1 MNAALPQPQPPV
13 RSSSSTAASSPL
25 LSPPPP
31 SPPPVPSRARYTV
44 TCLVLGRPPSA
55 AFLVNCAD
63 GALSLAQLARRIDS
77 ILHST
82 ATPSST
88 PGEGGDTYSGA
99 PDAGPSVPATP
110 PPLQL
115 FLVVKDATHRLNLA
129 SSVLDPSDGRIRK
142 ILEKTSA
149 GPTARAHELSA
160 LLGGGCVWVTGPLLS
175 SAVRDV
181 LRSNTDR
188 DDAVV
193 DFLVA
198 LDDPVPSGSVG
209 DLASVGLPAYADID
223 GAPRQATITSDDDP
237 PSSKAVNGGALFDKE
252 PPSLSQNVEA
262 APLMTPAA
270 GPDSSTPVAS
280 DLPEAVLSPL
290 PPGPNKQKRMIL
302 IIIVVVVVLVFIV
315 VGISVAVV
323 VSKRNAAGS
332 DSSTDGG
339 ALTSG
344 GGGSTGSVGAD
355 SSATQTGSL
364 GESASAGTIS
374 ASAGTTSASAGTTG
388 QVTTSASESGSSSVA
403 SSTSSPGASATTST
417 TAQSTTSTSSTASS
431 TCSQYQLDS
440 FTSTTNN
447 LGYKTSDDGTMKSI
461 SRSGNA
467 VHFVPTSDSYYYE
480 ALLTDN
486 GDGTCSAPQP
496 AFNYLTFTITGAGSA
511 VVDVITGCEGAYH
524 YTSAFTASSSST
536 SFVVDILAVLG
547 GSTSLAA
554 DLYSVSWGQ
563 FAVSSSTATWSL
575 SGVYIVNDLAA
586 CGISADVL

>member
-1 MNAALPQPQPPV
+1 MNAAMTQPQPPE
-13 RSSSSTAASSPL
+13 RTSSSTAASSPL

-31 SPPPVPSRARYTV
+31 SPPPVPPRARYTV

-82 ATPSST
+82 ATPTST
-88 PGEGGDTYSGA
+88 PGEGGATYSGA
-99 PDAGPSVPATP
+99 PDGGSSVPATP

-149 GPTARAHELSA
+149 GPAARAHELSA

-181 LRSNTDR
+181 LGSNTDR
-188 DDAVV
+188 DDAAV

-198 LDDPVPSGSVG
+198 LDDSVPSGSGV
-209 DLASVGLPAYADID
+209 DLASAGLPAYADID
-223 GAPRQATITSDDDP
+223 GAPRQATVRSDDDP

-262 APLMTPAA
+262 APLMTPAS
-270 GPDSSTPVAS
+270 GPGPSTPVAC

-290 PPGPNKQKRMIL
+290 PPRSNKQKRMIL
-302 IIIVVVVVLVFIV
+302 IIIVVVVVIV

-323 VSKRNAAGS
+323 VSKRNAADS
-332 DSSTDGG
+332 DSSTVGG

-344 GGGSTGSVGAD
+344 DGSSSGSVGAY
-355 SSATQTGSL
+355 SSATETGSL
-364 GESASAGTIS
+364 GESG
-374 ASAGTTSASAGTTG
+374 GTTSASAGTTD
-388 QVTTSASESGSSSVA
+388 QVTTSATESGSSAVM
-403 SSTSSPGASATTST
+403 SSTSSPGASAATST

-447 LGYKTSDDGTMKSI
+447 LGYLTGDDGTMKSI

-467 VHFVPTSDSYYYE
+467 VHFVPTSNSYYYE

-486 GDGTCSAPQP
+486 GDGTCSAHQP

-536 SFVVDILAVLG
+536 SYVVDILAVLG

-554 DLYSVSWGQ
+554 SLYSIAWEQ
-563 FAVSSSTATWSL
+563 YAVSSSTATWSL

-586 CGISADVL
+586 CGISATVLS